1 MLVRQLIA
9 NDAVAEN
16 AAEEQVVAALGC
28 TALNLFLLLCILDLG
43 GFLLLLGQ
51 QRLSQETV
59 INLIHTEIRTYAHEG
74 SQPVLQTNHSS
85 LSLGIDLR
93 DLLLNGHNGKD
104 DANKR
109 EEVEEFGQ
117 LYEEQFCFGRAHLI
131 LKLN

>member
-1 MLVRQLIA
+1 MIT
-9 NDAVAEN
+9 
-16 AAEEQVVAALGC
+16 ALGR
-28 TALNLFLLLCILDLG
+28 TALDLLLLLLILELG

-59 INLIHTEIRTYAHEG
+59 IDLIHTEIRTYAHEG
-74 SQPVLQTNHSS
+74 SKPVLQTNHSS
-85 LSLGIDLR
+85 LSLSVYLR
-93 DLLLNGHNGKD
+93 DLLLNDHNGKN

-109 EEVEEFGQ
+109 EEVEEFCQ